1 MIHLDTDF
9 LIGALIRGTQQDER
23 LREWLRTYQPIATST
38 IAWAEFLCGPVDA
51 DQIDLAARLVSQRV
65 AFGEED
71 ARLAARLFNESGRR
85 RGSLTD
91 CMIAASAIRLAAPLA
106 TLNAS
111 DFRKFEESG
120 LVLI

>member
-9 LIGALIRGTQQDER
+9 FIGALIRGTDQDEQ
-23 LREWLRTYQPIATST
+23 LREWQRAYQTIATST

-65 AFGEED
+65 AFAEED

>member
-9 LIGALIRGTQQDER
+9 LIRALIRGTDQDER
-23 LREWLRTYQPIATST
+23 LREWQKTYRTIATST

-51 DQIDLAARLVSQRV
+51 GQIDLATRLVSQRV
-65 AFGEED
+65 AFAEED
-71 ARLAARLFNESGRR
+71 ARLASRLFNESGRR

-106 TLNAS
+106 TLNAV
-111 DFRKFEESG
+111 DFRMFEDSG

>member
-1 MIHLDTDF
+1 LIHLDTDF
-9 LIGALIRGTQQDER
+9 LIGALIRGTEQDER
-23 LREWLRTYQPIATST
+23 LREWQRTYQPIATST

-111 DFRKFEESG
+111 DFSKFEESG